1 MSCPL
6 EQGGTTVGSGAGPE
20 VAVDEATMTHAPLA
34 VESLSGATLPM
45 QTAQSA
51 VFERIAGDALLSSSL
66 WINIALAGLSILVF
80 VAMGRRLRTERA
92 RLIWVATLLVPL
104 VSISSYAGLVSG
116 LTVGIIEMPAGH
128 PLAGQEVLSPWG
140 RYLTWTLSTP
150 MILLAL
156 GWLAGTDRTTLFT
169 AVTMDVGMCVT
180 GLAAALVT
188 SSYLFRWVFFGI
200 SCAFFLVVLYVLLVE
215 WPADAEAAGTG
226 EIFGTLRN
234 LTVVLWLGY
243 PVLWALGVEGFAVLD
258 VAVTSWGYSGLD
270 ILAKYVFAFLLL
282 RWVAANEGVVAEG
295 GARTTSG
302 ATPADD

>member
-1 MSCPL
+1 
-6 EQGGTTVGSGAGPE
+6 
-20 VAVDEATMTHAPLA
+20 MTHPPVLLSR
-34 VESLSGATLPM
+34 VESIAIPLQSS
-45 QTAQSA
+45 QSA
-51 VFERIAGDALLSSSL
+51 VFDAVAGDALLSSSL
-66 WINIALAGLSILVF
+66 WANVALAGLSILLF
-80 VAMGRRLRTERA
+80 VAMGRRLETPRA

-104 VSISSYAGLVSG
+104 VSLSSYLGLVSG
-116 LTVGIIEMPAGH
+116 LTIGTLTMPPGH

-156 GWLAGTDRTTLFT
+156 GLLAGTDWTKLFT
-169 AVTMDVGMCVT
+169 AVTMDVAMCVT

-188 SSYLFRWVFFGI
+188 SSYLLRWAFFLV
-200 SCAFFLVVLYVLLVE
+200 SCAFFLVVLYVLLSE

-243 PVLWALGVEGFAVLD
+243 PILWALGVEG
-258 VAVTSWGYSGLD
+258 VAILGVGVTSWGYSALD

-282 RWVAANEGVVAEG
+282 RWVASNERVVSEAPSLLG
-295 GARTTSG
+295 GAG